1 MAAWSW
7 GRGLGAAV
15 LSTIVIGIP
24 TDVIDTSWFTRM
36 TPVRWWE
43 YPVLGVTAVL
53 TGLWFAMRAR
63 SDEGAPSG
71 KMFGTSVLS
80 ALAVGC
86 PICNKVVVGLLGVSG
101 ALSVWAPI
109 QPALAAVSLALLVVA
124 VTIRWRRRGCTTA
137 GCAAEPVSREWAEDS
152 GDEEEQRAAGQQGH
166 SSGDR
171 ARETAGERTPLAAR
185 ERAAVGELGQP

>member
-7 GRGLGAAV
+7 RRGLGAAV

-24 TDVIDTSWFTRM
+24 TDVIDTPWFTRM

-43 YPVLGVTAVL
+43 YPVLGITAVL

-63 SDEGAPSG
+63 SGEGAPSG

-101 ALSVWAPI
+101 ALSIWAPI

-124 VTIRWRRRGCTTA
+124 VTIRWRRGCTAATCA
-137 GCAAEPVSREWAEDS
+137 GDPASGQRAEDP
-152 GDEEEQRAAGQQGH
+152 GDEEEQRAAGQQRH
-166 SSGDR
+166 SGCER
-171 ARETAGERTPLAAR
+171 PRETTGDSAPPAAGQRVP
-185 ERAAVGELGQP
+185 VGELSQP